1 MEYERGGAEARI
13 PPARFALSRVEAPV
27 SMVKRKGSIDKALAD
42 LVKEYGLDKVKEASS
57 RLPKN
62 KAGRPKINDW
72 LDLFP
77 VLQEDANGLL
87 GKAAMK
93 HSNRSVAKRIAVR
106 EGNHSIEATERRIMR
121 KLGKDRQHYA
131 KVVAAIDTAISGSWA
146 DHLKL
151 LEELAKGSRS
161 KAFWTSRSEQAREI
175 IDRFSGQFGRPSK
188 HTTFVEVRAR
198 LEASPKPARL
208 GLTGILRPKG

>member
-1 MEYERGGAEARI
+1 MA
-13 PPARFALSRVEAPV
+13 
-27 SMVKRKGSIDKALAD
+27 KRDGSIDKAFAE
-42 LVKEYGLDKVKEASS
+42 LVEEYGLDAVKEASS

-62 KAGRPKINDW
+62 KAGRPKTNDW

-87 GKAAMK
+87 GKAAAK
-93 HSNRSVAKRIAVR
+93 RSNRSVAKGMAVR
-106 EGNHSIEATERRIMR
+106 GGNHSIEATERRIMR

-131 KVVAAIDTAISGSWA
+131 KVVAAVDAAISEPWA
-146 DHLKL
+146 DYLKL
-151 LEELAKGSRS
+151 LEGLAKGPRS
-161 KAFWTSRSEQAREI
+161 KAFWTSRTEQAREI
-175 IDRFSGQFGRPSK
+175 IDRFSGQFGGPSK

-208 GLTGILRPKG
+208 GLTGLLRPRG